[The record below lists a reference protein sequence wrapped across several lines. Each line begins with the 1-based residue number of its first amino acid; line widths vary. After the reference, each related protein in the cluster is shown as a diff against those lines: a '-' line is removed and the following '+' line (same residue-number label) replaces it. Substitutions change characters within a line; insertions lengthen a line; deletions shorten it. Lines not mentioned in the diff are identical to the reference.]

1 MAANQMFYRPSCGEM
16 KSMVSSDKPRCL
28 KCGDRCP
35 GLDLH
40 YWRKICK
47 HCRCGPEDHDLTD
60 DDDREKQPIKF
71 QIGDGHSNPRDLS
84 SRLHKLN
91 IDDPT
96 VQTEI
101 VTPENDL
108 VIHRIVAENLRSQT
122 YISMLPKDKQL
133 FAAQLRR
140 RQLQRQ
146 LPLHDLHAKFC
157 DSMTDKELQ
166 KFQKFAEKRKNKAVG
181 IGNVGAIP
189 ENAVVRCHRCDLTMD
204 SKSFA
209 MITNRMGSSVCF
221 HTGCF
226 TCASCKEL
234 LVDNIY
240 FFRNDDIYC
249 GRHYAE
255 LIYPRCSACD
265 EIIFAREYTQAENQC
280 WHVQHFCCWYCDTP
294 LAGLRY
300 IAQQNNPYCVQCFD
314 RLYSKV
320 CNTCSKI
327 ITADSPGLSHG
338 EYHWHACPHCFC
350 CHCCGKNL
358 INHQFLLKDGKLFC
372 SMSCRQT
379 FTNSP
384 NSCTRS
390 VFNHH
395 H

>member
-1 MAANQMFYRPSCGEM
+1 MDASEHSCSEGVAGSFGER
-16 KSMVSSDKPRCL
+16 PRCL

-35 GLDLH
+35 GLDMH

-60 DDDREKQPIKF
+60 EDDRQLSRK
-71 QIGDGHSNPRDLS
+71 PRDPRELS
-84 SRLHKLN
+84 TRIHKLN
-91 IDDPT
+91 IDDPA
-96 VQTEI
+96 VQSEI

-108 VIHRIVAENLRSQT
+108 VIHRIVSENLRSQQ
-122 YISMLPKDKQL
+122 YVSMLPKDKQL

-146 LPLHDLHAKFC
+146 LPLHDLHARFC
-157 DSMTDKELQ
+157 DSLTEKEGH
-166 KFQKFAEKRKNKAVG
+166 KFQKFAEKRRNKAAG
-181 IGNVGAIP
+181 IGTVGAVP
-189 ENAVVRCHRCDLTMD
+189 EKPPTRCHRCDLTID
-204 SKSFA
+204 PKSFA
-209 MITNRMGSSVCF
+209 MLTSRLGGTACF

-226 TCASCKEL
+226 TCATCREL

-240 FFRNDDIYC
+240 FCRGGDIYC

-265 EIIFAREYTQAENQC
+265 EIIFSREYTQAENQS

-320 CNTCSKI
+320 CATCGRT

-338 EYHWHACPHCFC
+338 PNHWHACPHCFC
-350 CHCCGKNL
+350 CHCCHTSL
-358 INHQFLLKDGKLFC
+358 INRQFLLKDGRLFC
-372 SMSCRQT
+372 STSCRHVYDTAPRNAFPRPPLHQ
-379 FTNSP
+379 
-384 NSCTRS
+384 
-390 VFNHH
+390 H
-395 H
+395 